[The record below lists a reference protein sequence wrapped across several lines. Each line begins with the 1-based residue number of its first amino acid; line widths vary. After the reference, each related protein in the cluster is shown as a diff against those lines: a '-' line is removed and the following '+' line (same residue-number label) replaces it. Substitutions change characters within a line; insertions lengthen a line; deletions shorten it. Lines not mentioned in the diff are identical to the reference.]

1 MKTMMIR
8 RQRGSKLTKNKLSLA
23 TSSLLGLSLLGGCTS
38 PSEGVKKAQ
47 VFGATAT
54 EFRQKTDL
62 LANDIYESCLRKARF
77 YRIYPQSMRPE
88 QAPDQGRLDALTDCE
103 TFNRPAAISASNA
116 NALIADYVEAIGA
129 LADDKQVEFGEQL
142 GAVTNSLN
150 NFAIPIPNQPP
161 ITLSPEAINTGAK
174 IANFVFTWA
183 ANHYRT
189 GQLSKAMI
197 CTDPA
202 LQTYSKGLR
211 ETYTNGY
218 INGILEQEKSVIRRY
233 FNYYAI
239 VFAKQPNNTA
249 ASEALD
255 QSSYNALLP
264 AIQNGLAA
272 QSYLQIIKKT
282 ADTNTRIANIFRQS
296 DGSPTNAAC
305 QAYLEP
311 PKNQSKAEASS
322 GSSKVFEIT
331 QMSPLQ
337 KIALAKVIDDYQR
350 DVIPLLQKMKTVG
363 KTH

>member
-1 MKTMMIR
+1 MDTR
-8 RQRGSKLTKNKLSLA
+8 NSSSGDVGLVWFTSLDPNTAVATWSNVGVCSQRSPPSNNFQLILRNLEPLA
-23 TSSLLGLSLLGGCTS
+23 SVTGDIS
-38 PSEGVKKAQ
+38 
-47 VFGATAT
+47 F
-54 EFRQKTDL
+54 EFRY
-62 LANDIYESCLRKARF
+62 NY
-77 YRIYPQSMRPE
+77 
-88 QAPDQGRLDALTDCE
+88 
-103 TFNRPAAISASNA
+103 
-116 NALIADYVEAIGA
+116 
-129 LADDKQVEFGEQL
+129 
-142 GAVTNSLN
+142 
-150 NFAIPIPNQPP
+150 
-161 ITLSPEAINTGAK
+161 
-174 IANFVFTWA
+174 TWA

-239 VFAKQPNNTA
+239 VYAKQPNNTA

-296 DGSPTNAAC
+296 DGSPTHAAC

-350 DVIPLLQKMKTVG
+350 DVIPLMQKMKTVG